1 MRNCKEGSD
10 PTCSVAPAELISS
23 SRQGSSLKKIYIAD
37 DNEHNFLAL
46 KRLLAEVLP
55 EAEVAHAP
63 SGNAIVAM
71 VDKQRPDLIL
81 MDIVMPEMDGIEA
94 TIWIRKKHSKKVVP
108 IIAMTARDSVD
119 DKKQVFDAGCNEYLV
134 KPFSVSQLMEKVSFY
149 MGSSG
154 AS

>member
-1 MRNCKEGSD
+1 
-10 PTCSVAPAELISS
+10 V
-23 SRQGSSLKKIYIAD
+23 KKIYIVD
-37 DNEHNFLAL
+37 DNEHNFQAL
-46 KRLLAEVLP
+46 KRLFQEVLP

-63 SGNAIVAM
+63 SGRAVIEM
-71 VDKQRPDLIL
+71 VEKKRPDLIL
-81 MDIVMPEMDGIEA
+81 MDIVMPDMDGIEA
-94 TIWIRKKHSKKVVP
+94 TTWIRKKHSKKTVP